1 MNLHA
6 AIYETRRNL
15 AEVGRSVNLLVGG
28 DSVRPLVSEWAVE
41 WAVSFDNV

>member
-6 AIYETRRNL
+6 EIYETRRNL
-15 AEVGRSVNLLVGG
+15 AEVERNVDLLVEG
-28 DSVRPLVSEWAVE
+28 DSIRPLVSEWAVE